1 MDKNDSRSI
10 RQNIDKK
17 KINPGKMIYLVSYP
31 RSGNT
36 FFRIV
41 LHEVYGIK
49 SVAYKGPFME
59 KGDYSPEEY
68 PVIKTHLLPGEVPE
82 IDRIPAVY
90 LVRDGRD
97 AIVSMAHHKKDIIDP
112 GSDYVDNLKEI
123 ILAKEGSHF
132 GGWSRHVLSW
142 YDRAAVVVRFEDLI
156 RDPIECVEKIR
167 PFIEM
172 SEPDP
177 GRLPDFETIKTKD
190 IAFFSGKDNSGPQW
204 RQKFFRRG
212 KVGGWMDEM
221 PPELEELFW
230 ELHGEGM
237 KRAGYSRS
245 RWRYLLYRFG
255 GSLKRNISERYNTLT

>member
-1 MDKNDSRSI
+1 
-10 RQNIDKK
+10 
-17 KINPGKMIYLVSYP
+17 MIYLVSYP

-49 SVAYKGPFME
+49 SLEYGGPFMRE
-59 KGDYSPEEY
+59 IDYDPADY
-68 PVIKTHLLPGEVPE
+68 PIVKTHLLPEQLPYL
-82 IDRIPAVY
+82 DRMPVVY

-190 IAFFSGKDNSGPQW
+190 IAFFSGKDNRGPQW